1 MMARAPRDSRKR
13 VLAVGY
19 GLMGSSLAR
28 LIDGSGWAKI
38 IGAVDASDTAL
49 QQATENHQLH
59 AGATGTHL
67 RTVLQRLQPDIVS
80 INTPSEYHFKQVMT
94 ALDTGCHVLVAKP
107 VASGLNEALRIAKHA
122 QLCRRKVV
130 VGQQM
135 RFNRHYRSVA
145 AFVASGA
152 IGKVESVQLMNSKPR
167 HQALNLG
174 TMPEPAMLEM
184 ACHHFDAL
192 LSFLPRARPQSIVAQ
207 GFRPSWSVYDGHCMV
222 NAIIELSSGVNV
234 LYHGGFSSQ
243 AEQYE
248 LRLEGTRGALRCR
261 GSHMSGTAFAYE
273 VAERGGAF
281 VTADL
286 ESAVEAGSPWQM
298 YLAQWQRYLQ
308 GGAEPVFSVRR
319 NLPVFALLSA
329 GIESIRRGKRI
340 DLTSSARYA
349 AALAR

>member
-1 MMARAPRDSRKR
+1 MTKATRDSRKR

-28 LIDGSGWAKI
+28 LIDSSGWAKI
-38 IGAVDASDTAL
+38 AGAVDASDAAR
-49 QQATENHQLH
+49 QRARENHQLDQ
-59 AGATGTHL
+59 GATGTHL
-67 RTVLQRLQPDIVS
+67 HTILRRLQPDIVS
-80 INTPSEYHFKQVMT
+80 INTPSEYHFKQVMA
-94 ALDTGCHVLVAKP
+94 ALDAGCHVLVAKP
-107 VASGLNEALRIAKHA
+107 VASGLNEALRITRHA

-152 IGKVESVQLMNSKPR
+152 IGKVESVQLLNSKPR

-174 TMPEPAMLEM
+174 LMPEPAMLEM

-192 LSFLPRARPQSIVAQ
+192 LSLFPRARPRSIVAQ
-207 GFRPSWSVYDGHCMV
+207 GFRPSWSVYAGHCMV
-222 NAIIELSSGVNV
+222 NAMIELNSGVNV

-261 GSHMSGTAFAYE
+261 GTHMSGTDFSYE
-273 VAERGGAF
+273 VAERGGFF
-281 VTADL
+281 VTTDL
-286 ESAVEAGSPWQM
+286 ESAVEAGSAWQI

-308 GGAEPVFSVRR
+308 GGAEPAFSARR

-329 GIESIRRGKRI
+329 GIESIKRGRRI
-340 DLTSSARYA
+340 DLSSSARYA

>member
-1 MMARAPRDSRKR
+1 MASRDSRKR

-38 IGAVDASDTAL
+38 TGAVDASEAAL
-49 QQATENHQLH
+49 RQAMANHQLSE
-59 AGATGTHL
+59 AATGTRL
-67 RTVLQRLQPDIVS
+67 QAVLHRLQPDIVS
-80 INTPSEYHFKQVMT
+80 INTPSEHHFRQVMA
-94 ALDTGCHVLVAKP
+94 ALDAGCHVLVAKP
-107 VASGLNEALRIAKHA
+107 VAGRLNEAMRIAAHAKH
-122 QLCRRKVV
+122 CRRKVV

-135 RFNRHYRSVA
+135 RFNRHYRAVA

-152 IGKVESVQLMNSKPR
+152 IGKVESVQLLNSKPR

-174 TMPEPAMLEM
+174 SMPEPAMLEM

-192 LSFLPRARPQSIVAQ
+192 LSLFPRAQPKSIFAH
-207 GFRPSWSVYDGHCMV
+207 GFRPSWSVYAGHCMV
-222 NAIIELSSGVNV
+222 NAIIELNSGVNL

-261 GSHMSGTAFAYE
+261 GTHMSGTAFSYE

-281 VTADL
+281 VPADL
-286 ESAVEAGSPWQM
+286 ESAVEAGSPWQI
-298 YLAQWQRYLQ
+298 YLSLWERYLR
-308 GGAEPVFSVRR
+308 GGTEPVFSARR

-329 GIESIRRGKRI
+329 GVESIRRGRRI
-340 DLTSSARYA
+340 DLMSSARYA